1 LRGVFL
7 VKKTSHRN
15 RKGRS
20 ASSPSSAFSGKAS
33 TLDKLFPVVGVGASA
48 GGLEAFTTLLAN
60 LPDSTG
66 MAFVLLQHLDPS
78 HTSALE
84 EILSRATR
92 IPVTEATNGL
102 PIERRHIYLLPPNHD
117 MVIRDG
123 ILRLS
128 ARTLTH
134 GQHRPIDHFFV
145 SLAEDCGDRAIAV
158 ILSGT
163 ASDGTSGCLAIKAVG
178 GITLAQDEASAKYA
192 SMPKSAVEAGCID
205 FVLPPKAI
213 AEELARIERHPYIA
227 RIPTRPDELLGPAS
241 PSDIHALFALLREA
255 KGVDFTHYKQST
267 LQRRIKR
274 RMVLN
279 QVDRLEDYLRF
290 VKRTPKELDELYRDI
305 LIHVTGFF
313 RVPDAFDALR
323 KTVFPALTKNRKP
336 SDWPIR
342 VWIPGCSTGEEAYSM
357 AIALLEYMGPNNAN
371 VSAAPNS
378 RAVQIFATDISDD
391 VLDRARA
398 GVYPQSA
405 VADLPPSRLNRFFTR
420 VDKGYQVLQ
429 SVREACIFAKQ
440 NIAKDPPF
448 SGLDLISC
456 RNLLIYLGP
465 ELQKRVIPT
474 MHYALKPGAYLML
487 GGAESLGVFSDYFTL
502 VDKKYKIYQK
512 KTTSARL
519 VTYFT
524 GVDYSLR
531 RRGDAK
537 SAKVPAPGMGIEKE
551 VERELVNR
559 FVPASIVVNSEWEI
573 VQFRG
578 KTGAYLEPAAGHPT
592 FSLSKMAR
600 EGLLVDLRAALNTA
614 KKENVPVRKER
625 VSIQSDAGTRD
636 INFEV
641 IPIRA
646 EASQERFYVV
656 VFQDAPPKLAAKT
669 ASKRLV
675 VARESRKGNPLA
687 RQNERLAREVRQLRS
702 QLQSLIEEHETT
714 SEEFKTANEE
724 VLSSNEEL
732 QSANEELETAKEELQ
747 SSNEELNTVNEELQ
761 NRNVEL
767 STANNDLLNVFA
779 NVNIPVVIVNNDI
792 HIRRFTPAAEKLLNL
807 LPSDIGRYLGEI
819 RPNIETEN
827 LDHIARQ
834 TVETISPREAE
845 VRDTA
850 GVWYLMRCRP
860 YKTPE
865 NKVEGAVISFI
876 DIHAIKRVVEE
887 TRAYADALIET
898 AREAIVILDAN
909 FRVVVANPA
918 FYNSFAVS
926 PSDTVNRLIFD
937 LGNHQWDIPAL
948 RTLLEKIT
956 RQNVRIDDFEVRH
969 NFERIGER
977 VMLLNA
983 RRLSIQQSLI
993 FLSIEDVT
1001 DRHRANEAL
1010 ERQAALLDL
1019 AHDTVMV
1026 RALKGEIL
1034 FWNRGAEEMYGWDKE
1049 YALGKT
1055 THQLLRTQFPKP
1067 FSEIEEDLR
1076 RSGHWEGELVHAT
1089 KMGATRIV
1097 NSRWALLEQNNA
1109 EPVILEINTDISDRK
1124 RSEETLRRLS
1134 AYLMTL
1140 QDEER
1145 RRIARELHDST
1156 GQKLAAAKL
1165 QLDTLVKSGNLKSHE
1180 QALRETVQWIDECFQ
1195 EVRTLSQLLHPPL
1208 LDEAG
1213 LISATRWVVDGFSSR
1228 SNIQVDLQIAGEIGR
1243 LPQPIELALFR
1254 VIQESLSNIHRHS
1267 GARKAQIKLAR
1278 ADGGVSLEI
1287 RDNGKGMPPELLS
1300 GSNHGKQV
1308 VGVGILGMRER
1319 LSQLGGT
1326 LEIESNKN
1334 GTTVKVSVPVAAAAS
1349 QQASLQHK

>member
-1 LRGVFL
+1 
-7 VKKTSHRN
+7 
-15 RKGRS
+15 
-20 ASSPSSAFSGKAS
+20 
-33 TLDKLFPVVGVGASA
+33 VGVGASA
-48 GGLEAFTTLLAN
+48 GGLEAFTAMLTT

-66 MAFVLLQHLDPS
+66 MAFVFLQHLDPN
-78 HTSALE
+78 HNSALE
-84 EILSRATR
+84 EILTRTTR
-92 IPVTEATNGL
+92 IPVTEARDGVVV
-102 PIERRHIYLLPPNHD
+102 ERRHIYILPPNYD

-134 GQHRPIDHFFV
+134 GQHRPIDRFFV

-178 GITLAQDEASAKYA
+178 GITFAQDEASAKYA

-213 AEELARIERHPYIA
+213 AEELARIEKHPYIA

-241 PSDIHALFALLREA
+241 PSDIHALFAMLRQA
-255 KGVDFTHYKQST
+255 KNVDFTHYKQST

-279 QVDRLEDYLRF
+279 QVQRLQDYLRL
-290 VKRTPKELDELYRDI
+290 VKSTPKELDELYRDI

-313 RVPDAFDALR
+313 RDPRAFDALR
-323 KTVFPALTKNRKP
+323 KEVFSALVKHRKP

-357 AIALLEYMGPNNAN
+357 AIALLEYTGPNNAN
-371 VSAAPNS
+371 VSAAANS

-398 GVYPQSA
+398 GVYPESV
-405 VADLPPSRLNRFFTR
+405 VADLSPSRLKRFFTR
-420 VDKGYQVLQ
+420 IDKGYQVLQ
-429 SVREACIFAKQ
+429 SVREICIFAKQ

-474 MHYALKPGAYLML
+474 MHYALKPGSFLML

-502 VDKKYKIYQK
+502 IDKKYKIYQK

-531 RRGDAK
+531 QRGDTK
-537 SAKVPAPGMGIEKE
+537 SAKMPVSGLGIEKE

-559 FVPASIVVNSEWEI
+559 FVPASIVVNSEMEI

-600 EGLLVDLRAALNTA
+600 EGLLIDLRAALNTA
-614 KKENVPVRKER
+614 EKENVPVRKEG
-625 VSIQSDAGTRD
+625 VSIQSEGGTRD

-646 EASQERFYVV
+646 EGSHERFYVV
-656 VFQDAPPKLAAKT
+656 VFQDSPPKFARKT
-669 ASKRLV
+669 DSKRLAV
-675 VARESRKGNPLA
+675 KEARKETPLA
-687 RQNERLAREVRQLRS
+687 RQNERLTREIRQLRS

-732 QSANEELETAKEELQ
+732 QSTNEELETAKEELQ
-747 SSNEELNTVNEELQ
+747 SSNEELTTVNEELE
-761 NRNVEL
+761 NRNVEM
-767 STANNDLLNVFA
+767 STANNDLLNVLA

-807 LPSDIGRYLGEI
+807 LPSDVGRFLGEI
-819 RPNIETEN
+819 RPNIDLEN
-827 LDHIARQ
+827 LEQIARQ
-834 TVETISPREAE
+834 TVETTSLREAE

-850 GVWYLMRCRP
+850 GIWYLMRCRP
-860 YKTPE
+860 YRTSE
-865 NKVEGAVISFI
+865 SKVEGAVISFT
-876 DIHAIKRVVEE
+876 DVDALKRVVEE

-898 AREAIVILDAN
+898 AREAILILDAKL
-909 FRVVVANPA
+909 RVVVANPA

-926 PSDTVNRLIFD
+926 PSQTVNRLIFD
-937 LGNHQWDIPAL
+937 LGNRQWDIPAL
-948 RTLLEKIT
+948 RTLLGKIT
-956 RQNVRIDDFEVRH
+956 NQNVRIDDFEVRH
-969 NFERIGER
+969 KFEHLGER

-983 RRLSIQQSLI
+983 RRLSVRQSLI

-1019 AHDTVMV
+1019 AHETVMV
-1026 RALKGEIL
+1026 RTLKGEIL
-1034 FWNRGAEEMYGWDKE
+1034 FWNRGAEEMYGWNKE
-1049 YALGKT
+1049 HALGTT
-1055 THQLLRTQFPKP
+1055 THQLLSTQFPIP
-1067 FSEIEEDLR
+1067 FSEIEEELKR
-1076 RSGHWEGELVHAT
+1076 NGRWEGELVHAT

-1097 NSRWALLEQNNA
+1097 NSRWALLEQNDA
-1109 EPVILEINTDISDRK
+1109 EPVILEINRDISDQK
-1124 RSEETLRRLS
+1124 QSEETLRRLS

-1165 QLDTLVKSGNLKSHE
+1165 QLDTIVKSGNLKSHE
-1180 QALRETVQWIDECFQ
+1180 KALRETVEWIDECFQ

-1228 SNIQVDLQIAGEIGR
+1228 SNIQVELEVAGEIGR

-1254 VIQESLSNIHRHS
+1254 VIQEALSNIHRHS
-1267 GARKAQIKLAR
+1267 GAKKVQIKLAR

-1287 RDNGKGMPPELLS
+1287 RDNGKGIPPELLS
-1300 GSNHGKQV
+1300 GSDHGRQV

-1326 LEIESNKN
+1326 LEIESSKN
-1334 GTTVKVSVPVAAAAS
+1334 GTTVKVAVTVGAAAA
-1349 QQASLQHK
+1349 H